1 MLVGFAITDH
11 CNLRCPHCIRDDVT
25 TVRSLEPELV
35 ASILDQAA
43 TLYGSAVA
51 SFTGGEPLL
60 HPELERILE
69 LCATRQVPFRIVT
82 NGWHVKRVLPTLR
95 RYPPQ
100 SVRLSLSGAT
110 QETHD
115 TERGDGSY
123 RRVLLAAALLTNE
136 RIPFFLSIVIDRRSQ
151 HELRAAA
158 DLAESLGCLGI
169 GFILPQP
176 TPGSAARDSD
186 LGPEEWIL
194 ATRAIQAF
202 ARESGR
208 RSRITLDYGHPFHGP
223 EMLCDT
229 FAGKRIYVDA
239 RGRLCTCCQLSG
251 YGDTETEV
259 IADLHTTSL
268 REARG
273 LYVSRL
279 ESLRQVQQP
288 QPGQPNTTDPFPCLR
303 CCRVSGKLDWLG
315 LFPESPW
322 REAAGHS
329 DDHAK
334 RTMVAPT
341 LQP

>member
-1 MLVGFAITDH
+1 MLFGFAITDH

-35 ASILDQAA
+35 ASVLDQAA
-43 TLYGSAVA
+43 ALYGPVAA

-60 HPELERILE
+60 HPEFERVVE
-69 LCATRQVPFRIVT
+69 QCATRRVPYRFVS
-82 NGWHVKRVLPTLR
+82 NGWHLKRVLPVLR
-95 RYPPQ
+95 RHAPQ

-115 TERGDGSY
+115 TERGGGSY
-123 RRVLLAAALLTNE
+123 GRVLLGAALLTNE
-136 RIPFFLSIVIDRRSQ
+136 RIPFFLSIVIDRRNR

-176 TPGSAARDSD
+176 TPGSAARNSD
-186 LGPEEWIL
+186 MAPEEWVV
-194 ATRAIQAF
+194 ATRAIEAL

-208 RSRITLDYGHPFHGP
+208 QSQITLDYGHPFEGP
-223 EMLCDT
+223 ETPCDT

-239 RGRLCTCCQLSG
+239 HGRLCTCCQLSG
-251 YGDTETEV
+251 YGVTETEV

-268 REARG
+268 LEARDR
-273 LYVSRL
+273 YVSRL
-279 ESLRQVQQP
+279 EALRQAQQP
-288 QPGQPNTTDPFPCLR
+288 QPGERHTTDPFPCLR
-303 CCRVSGKLDWLG
+303 CSRVSGKLDWLVR
-315 LFPESPW
+315 FADSPW

-329 DDHAK
+329 AMI
-334 RTMVAPT
+334 TP
-341 LQP
+341 QP